1 MFTLKQL
8 EAIYWVATLG
18 GFEAAS
24 SYLNLAQSTVSKRVG
39 ELERH
44 FPEPL
49 FDRSG
54 RQAVLTAKGEDVRD
68 LAQQFLRLNDQLVA
82 AAKKASAPPI
92 RFRLGTTDLV
102 ALSWLPQ
109 LITTVLRRYPDI
121 DIEPEIDVTSVLF
134 ERLNERKIDF
144 AICPRVFQHPQFVSV
159 PTGDVELAW
168 MASPDLLC
176 PDSPVPTEKLLKYPL
191 LTQSPKS
198 IMWPVLQSVIDNP
211 KLPFARKTSC
221 NSIEALAEMAA
232 AGLGIVILPRAFF
245 GRKISEGRLRV
256 FETEIPLPRLT
267 YHINYRSDYHAGFY
281 SEVADLCQMV
291 ANFSGTHEQLLFVQ
305 PVDAGLR

>member
-1 MFTLKQL
+1 MFTIKQL

-44 FPEPL
+44 FAEPL

-54 RQAVLTAKGEDVRD
+54 RQAILTGKGEHIRD
-68 LAQQFLRLNDQLVA
+68 LAEEMLKLNDRLVA
-82 AAKKASAPPI
+82 AAKTSALPPM
-92 RFRLGTTDLV
+92 RFRLGATDLV

-109 LITTVLRRYPDI
+109 LITTILERYPSI

-144 AICPRVFQHPQFVSV
+144 AVCPRIFQHHQFVSV

-168 MASPDLLC
+168 MGSPRLLC
-176 PDSPVPTEKLLKYPL
+176 PERPVPTEELLRYPL
-191 LTQSPKS
+191 LTQSPRS

-211 KLPFARKTSC
+211 KLPFVRKTTC
-221 NSIEALAEMAA
+221 NSIEALAE
-232 AGLGIVILPRAFF
+232 
-245 GRKISEGRLRV
+245 
-256 FETEIPLPRLT
+256 
-267 YHINYRSDYHAGFY
+267 NHAGFY
-281 SEVADLCQMV
+281 SEVADLCRQI
-291 ANFSGTHEQLLFVQ
+291 ANFTGPHESEVSDR
-305 PVDAGLR
+305 PA